1 MGAAEKM
8 MTLSHRIRSR
18 EGGFTVVE
26 LMVAVFIGGILF
38 AIALPTIQNH
48 VALQQLR
55 GRTREVADVLRSARN
70 LAMDE
75 GIPRYVLFSAG
86 DPGTYRLY
94 RFDEATSSWI
104 AERPAVELEGVAFET
119 ADVTFPGLT
128 ANGGDV
134 PAAVPEDAVFFNTRG
149 RYPSTESGSFII
161 TLHGGLGKSKTLT
174 VYARTGQVT
183 GT

>member
-1 MGAAEKM
+1 MEAAQKM
-8 MTLSHRIRSR
+8 MTFLRRVRPR
-18 EGGFTVVE
+18 EGGFTLVE
-26 LMVAVFIGGILF
+26 LMVALFIGGILF
-38 AIALPTIQNH
+38 AIALPTVQNH
-48 VALQQLR
+48 VASQQLR
-55 GRTREVADVLRSARN
+55 GRAREVADVLRGARN
-70 LAMDE
+70 LAVDE
-75 GIPRYVLFSAG
+75 GVPRYVLFGPG

-94 RFDEATSSWI
+94 RFDEASGAWL

-119 ADVTFPGLT
+119 TDVTFPGLT

-161 TLHGGLGKSKTLT
+161 TLHGGLGKSKTLR